1 MFKVLFLLFIVM
13 PIVEITV
20 LMNVGT
26 VIGVLPTIA
35 LVLFT
40 AWVGAA
46 MVRQQ
51 GMATYQSVQQKL
63 AAGQVPSDEIIA
75 ALLLLVAGVMLLTPG
90 FITDGMGL
98 LLLWPVSR
106 RALVNAVQ
114 KHMVS
119 AQSNRSSF
127 IYTNFQQHQDN
138 QQDPFSNSV
147 ENHEFLNSHQKN
159 HQKPNDSID
168 GEFERKD

>member
-1 MFKVLFLLFIVM
+1 MFKILFLLFIVM

-20 LMNVGT
+20 LMSVGT
-26 VIGVLPTIA
+26 MIGVLPTIA
-35 LVLFT
+35 LVILT
-40 AWVGAA
+40 AWIGAA

-51 GMATYQSVQQKL
+51 GLATYQSVQLKV

-75 ALLLLVAGVMLLTPG
+75 AMLLLVAGVMLLTPG
-90 FITDGMGL
+90 FITDGIGL

-106 RALVNAVQ
+106 GAIVRALQ

-119 AQSNRSSF
+119 AQMNQSSF
-127 IYTNFQQHQDN
+127 IYSSFRQTNDPQQS
-138 QQDPFSNSV
+138 PFSGSV
-147 ENHEFLNSHQKN
+147 ENKEFLEKHQA
-159 HQKPNDSID
+159 NDAQRDNSID